1 MCKYSMSADIRIVE
15 MSKLQIESV
24 GSLYEG
30 LAHIMLIKS
39 KLCSPTYYITF

>member
-1 MCKYSMSADIRIVE
+1 MSADIRIVE

-24 GSLYEG
+24 GILHEG
-30 LAHIMLIKS
+30 LALIMLIKR